1 MNSMAKKDEKINL
14 TDSLQKLN
22 EIVGWFESQEDV
34 DVEVGLEK
42 VREAAGLIKSSKG
55 RLAEIENEFKEIEKE
70 ISSEEISNTSNT
82 VELEEDEENLPDSEE
97 VSTEDIPF

>member
-1 MNSMAKKDEKINL
+1 MKNMAKKDEKINL
-14 TDSLQKLN
+14 TDSLEKLN
-22 EIVGWFESQEDV
+22 EIVGWFEAQDDV

-70 ISSEEISNTSNT
+70 ISSEGVVADNSTNFEDDTDD
-82 VELEEDEENLPDSEE
+82 LEE
-97 VSTEDIPF
+97 VFTKDIPF